1 MDKYIIVN
9 KDSHQ
14 IVCKGKNSSRH
25 YRQFIGDISKYFV
38 VLQTT
43 KGRAEKE
50 RDYLNQEYNKGWEIE
65 KVEPMVFKDNRE
77 ENEKRMQ
84 EYEEEIEQAKQEAVR
99 EILQEV
105 YDTFAKKVENGLPN
119 LLYDDFTSQ
128 VVKIIANRRGIEL
141 EKDNGQRRNI

>member
-9 KDSHQ
+9 RDSHQ

-84 EYEEEIEQAKQEAVR
+84 EYEEEIEQAKQETVR
-99 EILQEV
+99 EVLAKVDYESNGQTIQTTNIL
-105 YDTFAKKVENGLPN
+105 
-119 LLYDDFTSQ
+119 
-128 VVKIIANRRGIEL
+128 RRKYGIEE
-141 EKDNGQRRNI
+141 EKNL

>member
-1 MDKYIIVN
+1 MDKYIIV
-9 KDSHQ
+9 KRDSNQ

-84 EYEEEIEQAKQEAVR
+84 EYEEEIEQAKQETVR
-99 EILQEV
+99 EVLAKVDYESNGQTIQTTNIL
-105 YDTFAKKVENGLPN
+105 
-119 LLYDDFTSQ
+119 
-128 VVKIIANRRGIEL
+128 RRKYGIEE
-141 EKDNGQRRNI
+141 EKNL

>member
-9 KDSHQ
+9 RDSHQ

-25 YRQFIGDISKYFV
+25 YRQFIGYISKYFV

-65 KVEPMVFKDNRE
+65 KVEPFVFKDNRE

-84 EYEEEIEQAKQEAVR
+84 EYEEEIEQAKQETVR
-99 EILQEV
+99 EVLAKVDYESNGQTIQITNIL
-105 YDTFAKKVENGLPN
+105 
-119 LLYDDFTSQ
+119 
-128 VVKIIANRRGIEL
+128 RRKYGIEL
-141 EKDNGQRRNI
+141 EKENERRRNI

>member
-9 KDSHQ
+9 RDSNQ

-25 YRQFIGDISKYFV
+25 YRQSIGYVSKDCV

-65 KVEPMVFKDNRE
+65 KVEPIAFKDNRE
-77 ENEKRMQ
+77 EIEKRMQ
-84 EYEEEIEQAKQEAVR
+84 EYEEEIEQAKQETR
-99 EILQEV
+99 EILQV
-105 YDTFAKKVENGLPN
+105 LKDNIVNRIGSKYAVIDLTDIAQCAKEL
-119 LLYDDFTSQ
+119 
-128 VVKIIANRRGIEL
+128 GIEL
-141 EKDNGQRRNI
+141 ED

>member
-9 KDSHQ
+9 RDSNQ

-25 YRQFIGDISKYFV
+25 YRQSIGYVSKDCV

-65 KVEPMVFKDNRE
+65 KVEPIAFKDNRYGIDLE
-77 ENEKRMQ
+77 EKNN
-84 EYEEEIEQAKQEAVR
+84 
-99 EILQEV
+99 
-105 YDTFAKKVENGLPN
+105 D
-119 LLYDDFTSQ
+119 
-128 VVKIIANRRGIEL
+128 
-141 EKDNGQRRNI
+141 